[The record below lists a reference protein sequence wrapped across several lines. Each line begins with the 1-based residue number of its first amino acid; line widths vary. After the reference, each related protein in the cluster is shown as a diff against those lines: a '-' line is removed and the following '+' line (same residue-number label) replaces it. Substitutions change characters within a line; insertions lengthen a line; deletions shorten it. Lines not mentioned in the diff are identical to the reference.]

1 MNESTNYRKRVRIR
15 EKEPLE
21 TGLKTE
27 KDQTGGKNDEESYRA
42 LKCKRYRGL
51 EDDRGV
57 KSWRNNY
64 INLSHHDG

>member
-27 KDQTGGKNDEESYRA
+27 KDQTGGKMTRRA
-42 LKCKRYRGL
+42 TEL
-51 EDDRGV
+51 
-57 KSWRNNY
+57 
-64 INLSHHDG
+64 